1 MLARESTS
9 TWTVTAT
16 SHVTVLGGLI
26 ISGSTIT
33 NVIGNGDT
41 VYDDAGANTWLAVE
55 AYARTGGGTVE
66 PA

>member
-1 MLARESTS
+1 M
-9 TWTVTAT
+9 TAT

-41 VYDDAGANTWLAVE
+41 VYDDGGANTWLAVE
-55 AYARTGGGTVE
+55 AYARTGGGTIK